1 MCVIMGTKSREG
13 KVNGLPLIYTSD
25 PDISVFLSDHVK
37 LSTFQLHTMKGP
49 KHEIF

>member
-1 MCVIMGTKSREG
+1 MCVIMGPKFKDMQS
-13 KVNGLPLIYTSD
+13 LPLIYTSD

-49 KHEIF
+49 KHVIF